1 MMVSLY
7 MFLRMRESEEGG
19 VGEREGRRG
28 ETGRCDYDYGCD
40 VSYNEKLCDMEL
52 EKTKLEKTNLEKK

>member
-1 MMVSLY
+1 
-7 MFLRMRESEEGG
+7 MRESEEGR

-52 EKTKLEKTNLEKK
+52 EKTNLEKM